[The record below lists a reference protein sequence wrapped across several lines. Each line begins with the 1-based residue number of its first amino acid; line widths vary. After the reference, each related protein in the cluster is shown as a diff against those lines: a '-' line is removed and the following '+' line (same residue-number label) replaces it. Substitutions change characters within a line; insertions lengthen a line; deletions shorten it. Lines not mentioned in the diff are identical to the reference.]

1 MEDTRKYAIFAGT
14 YEDERL
20 VGYIIGEDNARKH
33 CAQKNFELA
42 WKQGKEIDPDDF
54 DYSDLDWDE
63 GLHCELVEEI
73 KPSFDEEK
81 YNYHKRYNITL
92 HKNDKGE
99 FALMYCNDCTFNY
112 YIGEVIPS
120 KCEINEKLSYAH
132 VNINAE
138 DKESAIRG
146 ALDLVKFELEKINNP
161 SKSAESEEEGKEK
174 KEEQEQPTKNLEA
187 FLNNNSL
194 RKFAEKIADANSDKT
209 EDEIVEMLSKA
220 NWKLIGWV
228 DYGDSEAKIY
238 RTYDLNS
245 NVNCVK
251 LDDLESVEDK
261 KFIVYTNGYS
271 EKSVYLANSPTR
283 ELTVD
288 YCDLIIDSEEGVLF
302 SPLTVMQAI
311 NSEITADIDNNTVWT
326 HEILDLFGI
335 EMVALYPEVQI

>member
-42 WKQGKEIDPDDF
+42 WKVGKEIDPDNF
-54 DYSDLDWDE
+54 DYSDLDWDN
-63 GLHCELVEEI
+63 GLHCKLIEEI

-81 YNYHKRYNITL
+81 YNYHKRYSITL
-92 HKNDKGE
+92 RKNDKGE
-99 FALMYCNDCTFNY
+99 FELVYCNDCTFSY
-112 YIGEVIPS
+112 YIGEILPS
-120 KCEINEKLSYAH
+120 KCKIDKEFSCAH

-138 DKESAIRG
+138 DKESALRG

-161 SKSAESEEEGKEK
+161 SNPDEAKEK
-174 KEEQEQPTKNLEA
+174 KMEEPEQPTANLEA
-187 FLNNNSL
+187 FLNNDSL
-194 RKFAEKIADANSDKT
+194 KVFAEKIADANSDKT
-209 EDEIVEMLSKA
+209 EDEIIELLAKSR
-220 NWKLIGWV
+220 WKLIAHV
-228 DYGDSEAKIY
+228 DYGDSSAKIY

-245 NVNCVK
+245 NVNCIE
-251 LDDLESVEDK
+251 LGDLQSIEDE

-288 YCDLIIDSEEGVLF
+288 YCDLIMDSEEGIMF
-302 SPLTVMQAI
+302 SPLTVMQAL
-311 NSEITADIDNNTVWT
+311 NAEITDDIDNNTVWT

-335 EMVALYPEVQI
+335 RMVALYPEVQI